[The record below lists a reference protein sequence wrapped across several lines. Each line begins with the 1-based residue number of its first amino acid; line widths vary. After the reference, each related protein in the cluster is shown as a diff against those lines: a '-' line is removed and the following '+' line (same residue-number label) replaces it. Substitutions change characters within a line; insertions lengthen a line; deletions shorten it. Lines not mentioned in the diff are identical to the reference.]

1 MNTVL
6 INQVLSHH
14 CLALHNGLL
23 WLWLSSSLVPLWCT
37 SHRIWLNS
45 ILVWKGNLMVRCLI
59 MVQAGYLKLINNDPL
74 KLGQIITITPLL
86 FLRPHR
92 RFSILLQ
99 TLRYLSVP
107 AMGALEYVKP
117 TQKQELCVIFL
128 GHSLNLVVHIFI
140 QHSLIVIVAII
151 MCFQFWY

>member
-6 INQVLSHH
+6 IVKVLSHH

-23 WLWLSSSLVPLWCT
+23 WLWLSSSLVPVWCT

-45 ILVWKGNLMVRCLI
+45 ILVWKGNLMVRSLI

-99 TLRYLSVP
+99 TLRYLCTCHGCIRVCKT
-107 AMGALEYVKP
+107 YTK
-117 TQKQELCVIFL
+117 TRTLCFFL
-128 GHSLNLVVHIFI
+128 GHSLNLMVHIFI

-151 MCFQFWY
+151 MCFQFRY

>member
-1 MNTVL
+1 MSTVL
-6 INQVLSHH
+6 NNKVLSHH

-23 WLWLSSSLVPLWCT
+23 WLWLSSSLVPLWCK
-37 SHRIWLNS
+37 SHHIWLNS

-74 KLGQIITITPLL
+74 IWLHLSGSLHRFYFWDHTEG
-86 FLRPHR
+86 FLSFYR
-92 RFSILLQ
+92 LWG
-99 TLRYLSVP
+99 TSVP

-117 TQKQELCVIFL
+117 TQKQELCVIFW

-140 QHSLIVIVAII
+140 PHSLIVIVAII
-151 MCFQFWY
+151 MCFQFRY

>member
-6 INQVLSHH
+6 INKVLSHH
-14 CLALHNGLL
+14 CLAFHNGLL
-23 WLWLSSSLVPLWCT
+23 WLWLSSSLVPLWCK
-37 SHRIWLNS
+37 SHHIWLNS

-74 KLGQIITITPLL
+74 IWPVTLLL

-99 TLRYLSVP
+99 TLRYLRTCHGCIRVRKTYTKTRT
-107 AMGALEYVKP
+107 LWF
-117 TQKQELCVIFL
+117 FL

-151 MCFQFWY
+151 MWFQFWY